1 MLLSLSLGFDLFFVL
16 SFILVLFLDATEVL
30 LTDLLVF
37 IDLFV
42 IWLLVFSNPLINGGS
57 LNILL

>member
-1 MLLSLSLGFDLFFVL
+1 MLLSLSLGFDSFFVL

-42 IWLLVFSNPLINGGS
+42 IWLFVFSKPLINGGS